1 MTQTEQ
7 SKAAKKFSEDWKDK
21 GYEKGESQK
30 FWLDLLCN
38 VFGIKD
44 FANFVYFENQI
55 KEKFTDKT
63 ITNFID
69 IYIPSTKVMIEQ
81 KSIDKDLREPIR
93 QSDGTLLN
101 PFQQARKYIS
111 GLPLSQHPRWVV
123 TSNFK
128 SFLVYDMENPNG
140 EPEEI
145 LLENLEKEYY
155 RLSFIA
161 GQGSVHLKKEL
172 EISKKAGD
180 IIGEIYDA
188 ILKQYKDADNPSP
201 ATLKSLNMLCVRI
214 VFCLYAEDA
223 GIFGHKSIFGDYLKQ
238 FEAKDLRRALLDL
251 FQVLDQKEE
260 ERDEY
265 LEESLAAFPY
275 VNGGL
280 FTEEDKTIPPLTEEI
295 KELLVKHA
303 SNEFDWSEISPTIF
317 GAIFE
322 STLNPETRRSGGMH
336 YTSIEN
342 IHKVI
347 DPLFLDDLKA
357 EFEELKQIKN
367 TANRI
372 EKVKEF
378 HKRLG
383 TLKFLDP
390 ACGSGNFLTETYLSL
405 RKLGNECIKAEL
417 NIGEGELALTYKAE
431 DLIQVSIQQFYGIEI
446 NDFAAVVA
454 KTALWIAESQMMK
467 ETAKIIEKDLKFLPL
482 HTYANIIEGNALRID
497 WESVVPKNELNY
509 ILGNPPFV
517 GYAYQS
523 KEQKDDLE
531 SVMKGFGKN
540 IDYVAGWYYK
550 AAQMM
555 QGTQIK
561 AALVSTNSITQGE
574 QVAAIWKPMFE
585 HFGLHFD
592 FAYRTFRWDSEANI
606 KAHVHCV
613 IIGFSC
619 KKECHTDSQAAKAA
633 ISITSMQNEAKPHSE
648 LLTQFQKESK
658 KDFPLGKS
666 NPCGNKK
673 IFLNESQ
680 FIEAK
685 NINGYLLDAPDI
697 FIEKNSKPIC
707 DVPEMLRGS
716 QPTDDGNLILSVEE
730 KEEYIKK
737 EPQGEKFLR
746 PFMMGKDFIDRKPR
760 WCFWLVGAN
769 PSDLKKCPIL
779 IRRIEAVREFR
790 EKSTKAA
797 TRQKAETPTLFDEIK
812 DCKTNYVAIPVVSS
826 ERRRYIPIE
835 YLTADVIAGNKLFQM
850 PNASLYHF
858 GVLTSNVHMA
868 WMRAVC
874 GRLKSDYSYS
884 NTIVYN
890 NFPWPQ
896 QFKIDNSKLKMEKGK
911 WTLSGEDLPADKK
924 ELSIVHSQLS
934 IINTAQAILDAR
946 AKYPDSSLADLY
958 DETLMPPELRKAHQA
973 NDCAV
978 MAAYGFSTKMT
989 ESECVAELFKMYE
1002 SLTKSR

>member
-1 MTQTEQ
+1 MTQAEQ
-7 SKAAKKFSEDWKDK
+7 QKAAKKFSEDWKDK

-145 LLENLEKEYY
+145 LLENLEKEFY

-161 GQGSVHLKKEL
+161 DQGSVHLKKEL
-172 EISKKAGD
+172 EVSKKAGD

-367 TANRI
+367 TTNRI

-390 ACGSGNFLTETYLSL
+390 ACGSGNFLTETYLCL
-405 RKLGNECIKAEL
+405 RKLGNECIKVEL
-417 NIGEGELALTYKAE
+417 GITDNSLGLTYYAE

-482 HTYANIIEGNALRID
+482 HTYANIIEGNALHVD
-497 WESVVPKNELNY
+497 WESVVPKSELNY

-517 GYAYQS
+517 GARWMS
-523 KEQKDDLE
+523 KEQKKDVLDIFGSKWNGVGDL
-531 SVMKGFGKN
+531 
-540 IDYVAGWYYK
+540 DYVCCWYKK
-550 AAQMM
+550 AAEYIQN
-555 QGTQIK
+555 TEIK
-561 AALVSTNSITQGE
+561 TALVSTNSITQGGA
-574 QVAAIWKPMFE
+574 VTNLWKPLFE
-585 HFGLHFD
+585 NYNIHID
-592 FAYRTFRWDSEANI
+592 YAWRTFQWDSESNI

-619 KKECHTDSQAAKAA
+619 
-633 ISITSMQNEAKPHSE
+633 
-648 LLTQFQKESK
+648 SK
-658 KDFPLGKS
+658 K
-666 NPCGNKK
+666 K
-673 IFLNESQ
+673 IQKVIYLNESQ
-680 FIEAK
+680 FINAN
-685 NINGYLLDAPDI
+685 NINGYLLNAQNI
-697 FIEKNSKPIC
+697 FIEKRMKPLS
-707 DVPEMLRGS
+707 DVPEICLGG
-716 QPTDDGNLILSVEE
+716 QAIDDGNLVLTLEE
-730 KEEYIKK
+730 KNELLKK
-737 EPQGEKFLR
+737 EPNAEKFFR
-746 PFMMGKDFIDRKPR
+746 PYMMGKDFIDRKPR
-760 WCFWLVGAN
+760 ACLWLVGAN
-769 PSDLKKCPIL
+769 PSELKKCPQIL
-779 IRRIEAVREFR
+779 KRVENVKIFR
-790 EKSTKAA
+790 EKSDRTSTLKAA
-797 TRQKAETPTLFDEIK
+797 ATPTLFAAPFE
-812 DCKTNYVAIPVVSS
+812 CKNDYIAIPKVSS
-826 ERRRYIPIE
+826 EQRRYIPMD
-835 YLTADVIAGNKLFQM
+835 YLSKDIIPGDKLFTMQ
-850 PNASLYHF
+850 NASLFHF
-858 GVLTSNVHMA
+858 GVMTSNVHNA
-868 WMRAVC
+868 WMRAVA
-874 GRLKSDYSYS
+874 GRLEMRYSYS

-890 NFPWPQ
+890 NFPWCNPTDEQ
-896 QFKIDNSKLKMEKGK
+896 KAKIE
-911 WTLSGEDLPADKK
+911 E
-924 ELSIVHSQLS
+924 
-934 IINTAQAILDAR
+934 TAQAILDAR

-973 NDCAV
+973 NDRAV

-989 ESECVAELFKMYE
+989 ESECVAELFKLYE
-1002 SLTKSR
+1002 KLTK